1 MKRGDEVR
9 KIINGVTDE
18 LVICST
24 GMISREVYTIR
35 DRPENFYVM
44 GSMGASLG
52 IGIGLALHTKR
63 KVIVIA
69 GDGDILMSLGTLVL
83 MNKLKLKNLKLY
95 ILDNNCY
102 SSTGCQKT
110 CSDAVD
116 FTKIADCTVIKVDAE
131 KGPASRVEIP
141 HKELA
146 VRFYNA
152 INCPQQFN
160 KKVC

>member
-1 MKRGDEVR
+1 MKRIDVIK
-9 KIINGVTDE
+9 KIMNNITNE

-24 GMISREVYTIR
+24 GMISREVYEVK
-35 DRPENFYVM
+35 DRAENFYVM

-52 IGIGLALHTKR
+52 IGLGLALHTDK

-83 MNKLKLKNLKLY
+83 MNKLKLPNLELI

-110 CSDAVD
+110 CSDAAD
-116 FTKIADCTVIKVDAE
+116 FTKITNCKVYKVDAE
-131 KGPASRVEIP
+131 KGPAGRVKIP
-141 HKELA
+141 HKELG
-146 VRFYNA
+146 
-152 INCPQQFN
+152 ICTLILEI
-160 KKVC
+160 

>member
-1 MKRGDEVR
+1 MKRIDVIR
-9 KIINGVTDE
+9 KIMNNITNE

-24 GMISREVYTIR
+24 GMISREVYEIK

-52 IGIGLALHTKR
+52 IGLGLTLHTDK

-83 MNKLKLKNLKLY
+83 MNKLKLPNLKLI

-110 CSDAVD
+110 CSDAIN
-116 FTKIADCTVIKVDAE
+116 FTKIVNCKVYKVDAE
-131 KGPASRVEIP
+131 KGPAGRIKIP
-141 HKELA
+141 HKKIAE
-146 VRFYNA
+146 RFYNA
-152 INCPQQFN
+152 INNPQ
-160 KKVC
+160 

>member
-1 MKRGDEVR
+1 MKRLNVIK
-9 KIINGVTDE
+9 KIMKNITDE

-24 GMISREVYTIR
+24 GMISREVYETR
-35 DRPENFYVM
+35 DRSENFYVM

-52 IGIGLALHTKR
+52 IGLGLALHTKR

-69 GDGDILMSLGTLVL
+69 GDGDILMSMGTLAL
-83 MNKLKLKNLKLY
+83 MNKLKLPNLELI

-116 FTKIADCTVIKVDAE
+116 FTKIADCTVYKVEAE
-131 KGPASRVEIP
+131 KGPAGRIKIS
-141 HKELA
+141 HKDLA
-146 VRFYNA
+146 KRFFNA
-152 INCPQQFN
+152 VNN
-160 KKVC
+160 S

>member
-1 MKRGDEVR
+1 MKRINVIR
-9 KIINGVTDE
+9 KIMKNITDE

-24 GMISREVYTIR
+24 GMVSREVYESR

-52 IGIGLALHTKR
+52 IGLGLALHTDK
-63 KVIVIA
+63 KVVVLA
-69 GDGDILMSLGTLVL
+69 GDGDILMSMGTLGL
-83 MNKLKLKNLKLY
+83 MNKLKLPNLRLV

-116 FTKIADCTVIKVDAE
+116 FTKIANCEVYKVDAE
-131 KGPASRVEIP
+131 KGPAGRVNIS
-141 HKELA
+141 HKDLA
-146 VRFYNA
+146 ERFYNA
-152 INCPQQFN
+152 VNN
-160 KKVC
+160 S

>member
-1 MKRGDEVR
+1 MKQ
-9 KIINGVTDE
+9 ITDE

-24 GMISREVYTIR
+24 GMISREVYETK

-52 IGIGLALHTKR
+52 IGIGLALHTNK

-69 GDGDILMSLGTLVL
+69 GDGDILMSMGTLAL
-83 MNKLKLKNLKLY
+83 MNKLKLKNLKLI

-116 FTKIADCTVIKVDAE
+116 FTKITNCKVYKVEAE
-131 KGPASRVEIP
+131 KGPAGRVKIP
-141 HKELA
+141 HKKLA
-146 VRFYNA
+146 ERFYNA
-152 INCPQQFN
+152 VNNTQ
-160 KKVC
+160 